1 MLLEEDSGSS
11 VLAKAIYNGSRG
23 VVLNDEGSIYQ
34 IYLDSHDKARYLEE
48 QELVDMK
55 QDEIDLLCEKVW
67 EKWGIRIK

>member
-1 MLLEEDSGSS
+1 MCWLKPFTMEVGEM
-11 VLAKAIYNGSRG
+11 G
-23 VVLNDEGSIYQ
+23 VVLNDEGSICQ

-55 QDEIDLLCEKVW
+55 QDEIDLLCEKAR